1 MKKTLVA
8 LAALAATSAFA
19 QSTVSITG
27 AVDVSYANKAVTSGT
42 GTNLGKASG
51 ISEGQNTANR
61 INFNIDEDLGGGM
74 KAGAMFETGMNVT
87 NGALLSSR
95 AAAGGLNVVNAGSA
109 SAEIPTGSYSTG
121 TNRQSY
127 VKLSGGFGEV
137 RAGYQYTN
145 LYQLSTLSG
154 YHIGQEQFGS
164 LVHTLGNA
172 AFGGTRAN
180 GITYISPAY
189 NGLTATIQ
197 TGAGADREE
206 YSTDTAAGVNGYK
219 TNNAKRTGLKLDYAN
234 GPLKAAWAHTKF
246 DAKIVKGTTA
256 GVADVLNIFGAAN
269 SSTAIA
275 DAEYKSTL
283 NQLAASYEVGA
294 LKVAGTYNNGKKD
307 NATGDDVTYKS
318 HNIGAIYTVGKA
330 GFFASTGKGEIKTGA
345 STMTNDIKQ
354 NQYGVRYALSKRTTA
369 YVMHGESKDAS
380 ATSATGVNKA
390 TVTAVGMA
398 HTF

>member
-1 MKKTLVA
+1 VT
-8 LAALAATSAFA
+8 
-19 QSTVSITG
+19 ITG
-27 AVDVSYANKAVTSGT
+27 AVDVAYSNKAVTSGT

-74 KAGAMFETGMNVT
+74 KAGAMFETGMNIT

-95 AAAGGLNVVNAGSA
+95 AAAAGVNVVNGGSA
-109 SAEIPTGSYSTG
+109 STEIPTGSYSTG

-154 YHIGQEQFGS
+154 FHLGQEQYGS

-172 AFGGTRAN
+172 SFGGTRAN
-180 GITYISPAY
+180 GITYITPAY
-189 NGLTATIQ
+189 NGVTATLQ

-206 YSTDTAAGVNGYK
+206 YSTDTAAGVNGVK
-219 TNNAKRTGLKLDYAN
+219 QADAKRTGLKLDYAN
-234 GPLKAAWAHTKF
+234 GPLKAAFAHTKY
-246 DAKIVKGTTA
+246 DVKTVVGSTVTT
-256 GVADVLNIFGAAN
+256 LNIFGAAG
-269 SSTAIA
+269 A
-275 DAEYKSTL
+275 DAANAEYKGTL

-294 LKVAGTYNNGKKD
+294 LKVAGQYLNGKKN
-307 NATGDDVTYKS
+307 NATGDDVTYKA
-318 HNIGAIYTVGKA
+318 HNIGAIYTVGKT
-330 GFFASTGKGEIKTGA
+330 GFFASTGKGEVKTGA

-354 NQYGVRYALSKRTTA
+354 SQYGVRYALSKRTTA
-369 YVMHGESKDAS
+369 YVMHGESKDAQT
-380 ATSATGVNKA
+380 AADKVAKA
-390 TVTAVGMA
+390 TVTAVGLMHA
-398 HTF
+398 F